1 MNQNIIITSAGLN
14 LVKSIY
20 KHIELLNVLSR
31 YSFEI
36 VLGMFKS
43 FWFYVFTVFYM
54 FGDVE
59 MQRILLSDSIP
70 AEFESLK
77 QLQKTQWSDKIDFLI
92 STI

>member
-1 MNQNIIITSAGLN
+1 MEKQNFNQNIIITQAGLN

-20 KHIELLNVLSR
+20 KHIELLNVLNR

-43 FWFYVFTVFYM
+43 FRFYMFTVFYM

-59 MQRILLSDSIP
+59 M
-70 AEFESLK
+70 
-77 QLQKTQWSDKIDFLI
+77 
-92 STI
+92 